1 MGLWQR
7 AKQSWMEEYNR
18 PTDICNVPCLL
29 AWLLSLTLLGLAW
42 WRIGLGATIKGYW
55 WAVPIALLVIWL
67 CDLLGDW
74 LRKRK

>member
-7 AKQSWMEEYNR
+7 AKESWVREYNR
-18 PTDICNVPCLL
+18 PTDIYDVPCRC
-29 AWLLSLTLLGLAW
+29 AWLVSLTVLGLAW
-42 WRIGLGATIKGYW
+42 WRIGLGTTFKSYW
-55 WAVPIALLVIWL
+55 WAIPIALLVIWL